1 VGLAR
6 LLGQSDGAPWNA
18 AAITGAIVMAVAMTA
33 LLGLRETYGVEQVVA
48 RIYDPRRAEVYQRLG
63 IPTVATVSW
72 TTEQIMRRLLPLGA
86 RAEYNLGHFLAGQKT
101 LEEITLKTRQGIQL
115 IPGASGMQELAALSH
130 IQAASIV
137 QAFSNLGKSV
147 DYLIVDVAAGIS
159 PSVLAFLSACH
170 RRFVVVQDDPSSIA
184 DAYGTI
190 KVMSQEMQLDE
201 IYLIPNLVDTQTQG
215 WKLYQR
221 LNDVCMRFLNES
233 IHYLTAIERDEMV
246 LAALKK
252 YQSVMELAPGT
263 AAARDFRRLAELCT
277 QLRPIDHPSGGLQF
291 FMERLLKSSAN
302 Q

>member
-1 VGLAR
+1 MSKLKTTEVIGIASGKGGVGKTTVAINLAVALAQRGHDVMLFDADLGLA
-6 LLGQSDGAPWNA
+6 NA
-18 AAITGAIVMAVAMTA
+18 
-33 LLGLRETYGVEQVVA
+33 
-48 RIYDPRRAEVYQRLG
+48 
-63 IPTVATVSW
+63 
-72 TTEQIMRRLLPLGA
+72 QIALGA
-86 RAEYNLGHFLAGQKT
+86 RAEYNLSHFLAGQKT

-215 WKLYQR
+215 WTLYQR